1 MTNQNN
7 KTYCRY
13 TAHKN
18 ISTEE
23 LARMYEVFRQ
33 YYANTDMPTF
43 IKDFNKK
50 TGAFLVRRCSDGLIV
65 GFSTVALMDL
75 EMNGRKA
82 KGVFSGDTI
91 IEEAYWGGRA
101 LQLKFFLYLVRVV
114 LRHPFTPVFW
124 LLISKGYKTYLLMA
138 NNFFRFYPHP
148 EAKFENYEAMAQQY
162 SERLFPGCYDPQ
174 RKLLDFGDSYQH
186 LTDDVAG
193 ITPEMCDRFR
203 NIAFFEERNPTWRR
217 GTELPCIGRVGFY
230 DVLLYVFRFVNKA
243 FLGNGS
249 VSKRPLGER
258 MPLWLRMFGP
268 RAFWQRITGLVRG
281 AQ

>member
-91 IEEAYWGGRA
+91 IEEA
-101 LQLKFFLYLVRVV
+101 
-114 LRHPFTPVFW
+114 
-124 LLISKGYKTYLLMA
+124 
-138 NNFFRFYPHP
+138 
-148 EAKFENYEAMAQQY
+148 
-162 SERLFPGCYDPQ
+162 
-174 RKLLDFGDSYQH
+174 
-186 LTDDVAG
+186 
-193 ITPEMCDRFR
+193 
-203 NIAFFEERNPTWRR
+203 
-217 GTELPCIGRVGFY
+217 
-230 DVLLYVFRFVNKA
+230 
-243 FLGNGS
+243 
-249 VSKRPLGER
+249 
-258 MPLWLRMFGP
+258 
-268 RAFWQRITGLVRG
+268 
-281 AQ
+281 